1 MFKSFVMALTVMIL
15 SILFSLS
22 AIIFQ
27 VTNFCGFYLEPI
39 FIVYFCILSIV
50 SLISIIILMHNYNKT
65 PTAKARKII
74 NRIIR
79 DMKKMSKEEF
89 KKRDEKI
96 NVIQEGD
103 ENGH

>member
-1 MFKSFVMALTVMIL
+1 
-15 SILFSLS
+15 
-22 AIIFQ
+22 
-27 VTNFCGFYLEPI
+27 
-39 FIVYFCILSIV
+39 
-50 SLISIIILMHNYNKT
+50 MHNYNKT